1 MIIDRDI
8 VRFCSIECKLQMS
21 GELSVGW
28 MVDAWLYAQEASK
41 IRHEFTDELI
51 GYTYN
56 PTLADVLNIGK
67 LVEPNVNYNGFRKVD
82 VRVGWDVKMNWE
94 NVPRA
99 MDALMESLTAEPDK
113 SHPGITIPVMTP
125 DKFFKEYEDI
135 HPWRDGNG
143 RSGVILFNW
152 INGTLDDPQWAPNFW
167 NDNRRTIGYG
177 AS

>member
-1 MIIDRDI
+1 MRDLDIIKFI
-8 VRFCSIECKLQMS
+8 SIECKLQMS

-28 MVDAWLYAQEASK
+28 MAEAWDYAQWASNL
-41 IRHEFTDELI
+41 RHEYTDEVI
-51 GYTYN
+51 GRRL
-56 PTLADVLNIGK
+56 PTLADVMNIGK

-82 VRVGWDVKMNWE
+82 VRVGWDVKMDWE
-94 NVPRA
+94 SVPRA
-99 MDALMESLTAEPDK
+99 MDGLMEGLTVEAYHPR
-113 SHPGITIPVMTP
+113 PGITMQAMTP

-152 INGTLDDPQWAPNFW
+152 LNGTLDNPVWAPNFW
-167 NDNRRTIGYG
+167 NDTRRTIGYG